1 MMPHTGNRAG
11 GLVLWIGI
19 TGSIGTGKSTF
30 SEMLRKKGHFVLDAD
45 VLAKQNLEKSSP
57 AHAKIVAEFGPAVL
71 GTDGNIDRAALA
83 KIVFSDRQKLEKLE
97 SISHPE
103 VRLAVE
109 NAKDEHKKNN
119 QKYLFYDVPLLFEK
133 NMEKSFD
140 LVVMVTCSVEN
151 QIKRI
156 KSRNNWSDEEIQ
168 KRLAAQMPISQKETK
183 AHVLINNNGDLKDL
197 SSEVEGFVLWLESVQ
212 NQD

>member
-1 MMPHTGNRAG
+1 MSHNEKAG

-30 SEMLRKKGHFVLDAD
+30 SELLRKKGFFVLDAD
-45 VLAKQNLEKSSP
+45 VLAKQNLEKTSP
-57 AHAKIVAEFGPAVL
+57 AFSKIVAEFGEKILNPQ
-71 GTDGNIDRAALA
+71 GDIDRAALA
-83 KIVFSDRQKLEKLE
+83 LIVFSDKEKLEKLE
-97 SISHPE
+97 SITHPE
-103 VRLAVE
+103 IRIAVDKE
-109 NAKDEHKKNN
+109 KDGHKKNN

-151 QIKRI
+151 QIARI
-156 KSRNNWSDEEIQ
+156 KSRNNWSDDEIQ
-168 KRLAAQMPISQKETK
+168 KRLAAQLPIAVKESR
-183 AHVLINNNGDLKDL
+183 AHVLINNDGDKQQLQV
-197 SSEVEGFVLWLESVQ
+197 EVDKFVVWLDSLQ

>member
-1 MMPHTGNRAG
+1 M
-11 GLVLWIGI
+11 LWVGI

-30 SEMLRKKGHFVLDAD
+30 SDMLRKKGYFVLDAD
-45 VLAKQNLEKSSP
+45 VLAKRNLEKSSP
-57 AHAKIVAEFGPAVL
+57 AHSKIVAEFGSSIL
-71 GTDGNIDRAALA
+71 GTDGNINRAALA
-83 KIVFSDRQKLEKLE
+83 KIVFSERAQLEKLE
-97 SISHPE
+97 SITHPE

-109 NAKDEHKKNN
+109 KAKDEHKKNN

-133 NMEKSFD
+133 KMEKSFD

-156 KSRNNWSDEEIQ
+156 KSRNSWSDQEIQ
-168 KRLAAQMPISQKETK
+168 KRLAAQMPVSHKETK
-183 AHVLINNNGDLKDL
+183 AHILINNNGDLAAL
-197 SSEVEGFVLWLESVQ
+197 SSEVEGFLSWLESVQ

>member
-1 MMPHTGNRAG
+1 MSHTEIRVG
-11 GLVLWIGI
+11 GLVLWVGI

-30 SEMLRKKGHFVLDAD
+30 SNLLRKKGHFVLDAD
-45 VLAKQNLEKSSP
+45 VLAKQNLEKTSP
-57 AHAKIVAEFGPAVL
+57 AFAKIVAEFGRSILDAN
-71 GTDGNIDRAALA
+71 GNIDRGILA

-103 VRLAVE
+103 VQLVVE
-109 NAKDEHKKNN
+109 KSKDEHRKNN
-119 QKYLFYDVPLLFEK
+119 KKYLFYDVPLLFEK

-140 LVVMVTCSVEN
+140 LVVLVTCTVEN

-156 KSRNNWSDEEIQ
+156 KARNNWSDEEIQ
-168 KRLAAQMPISQKETK
+168 KRLAAQLPLSEKESK
-183 AHVLINNNGDLKDL
+183 AHVLISNNGDLSQL
-197 SSEVEGFVLWLESVQ
+197 SLEVDRFIAWLKSTQ